1 MSLRRSAPG
10 RGVASSP
17 RRSSPEALSE
27 EREFLR
33 RSMDD
38 LDDERAR
45 GDVDEGDFE
54 LLRDRYRQR
63 LSEVETAISDHAG
76 DAASAGAAASTDDA
90 ASAGADARAAAADD
104 AASAGSD
111 ARAAAADTGGPLRV
125 RSRSQAPRLRHRLG
139 DRRVRRVLVIAAA
152 LCFVAAAALLAAS
165 LAGVRL
171 PGESA
176 TGSVTLSSAQQ
187 EQEALDQAAI
197 LGSEGQ
203 IARAVQ
209 LYNEVLRVDPNQP
222 NALTYEGWLVRLAG
236 ISSKDRAVLARGDAS
251 VARAVKVAPGY
262 PDAHALMGVILYEDL
277 AEPSAAVAQ
286 FRHALA
292 VGASKNLVASVAPV
306 AAKAFAAAKVPL
318 PTSYAS
324 ALKRAAG

>member
-90 ASAGADARAAAADD
+90 ASAS
-104 AASAGSD
+104 ASAGSD

>member
-1 MSLRRSAPG
+1 
-10 RGVASSP
+10 
-17 RRSSPEALSE
+17 
-27 EREFLR
+27 
-33 RSMDD
+33 MDD

-63 LSEVETAISDHAG
+63 LSEVETAISDHA
-76 DAASAGAAASTDDA
+76 DDTASAAASTDDA
-90 ASAGADARAAAADD
+90 ASAGSDAHVAAAD
-104 AASAGSD
+104 A
-111 ARAAAADTGGPLRV
+111 GGPLRV
-125 RSRSQAPRLRHRLG
+125 RSRSQAPRLRRRLG
-139 DRRVRRVLVIAAA
+139 DRRVRRVLMIAAA
-152 LCFVAAAALLAAS
+152 LCFVVAAALLAAS

-209 LYNEVLRVDPNQP
+209 LYDEVLRIDPNQP

-324 ALKRAAG
+324 ALERAAG

>member
-1 MSLRRSAPG
+1 VSLRRSAPG

-38 LDDERAR
+38 LDEERAL

-54 LLRDRYRQR
+54 LLRDRYRRR

-76 DAASAGAAASTDDA
+76 DAARADDA
-90 ASAGADARAAAADD
+90 ADSGSNAHADAADD
-104 AASAGSD
+104 AAGSGSD
-111 ARAAAADTGGPLRV
+111 AQEAQADSGGPLRA
-125 RSRSQAPRLRHRLG
+125 RSRSQAPRLRRRLG
-139 DRRVRRVLVIAAA
+139 NRRVRRVLVIAAA
-152 LCFVAAAALLAAS
+152 LCFVVAAGLLAAS

-187 EQEALDQAAI
+187 EQETLDQAAI

-236 ISSKDRAVLARGDAS
+236 LSSKDRAVLARGDAS

-292 VGASKNLVASVAPV
+292 VGASKSLVASVAPV
-306 AAKAFAAAKVPL
+306 AAKAFAAAKMPL

-324 ALKRAAG
+324 ALKSAAG

>member
-1 MSLRRSAPG
+1 VSLRRSAPG

-45 GDVDEGDFE
+45 GDVDEGDFV
-54 LLRDRYRQR
+54 LLRDRYHQR
-63 LSEVETAISDHAG
+63 LSEVETAISDHAD
-76 DAASAGAAASTDDA
+76 DAAGAGAAASTDAGSDAHADA
-90 ASAGADARAAAADD
+90 AGAV
-104 AASAGSD
+104 SD
-111 ARAAAADTGGPLRV
+111 ARAAAADAGGPLRL
-125 RSRSQAPRLRHRLG
+125 RSRSQAPWLRRRLRN
-139 DRRVRRVLVIAAA
+139 RRVRRVLMIAAA
-152 LCFVAAAALLAAS
+152 LCFVVAAGLLAAS

-187 EQEALDQAAI
+187 EQETLDQAAI

-236 ISSKDRAVLARGDAS
+236 LSSKDRAVLARGDAS

-324 ALKRAAG
+324 ALKGAAG

>member
-1 MSLRRSAPG
+1 
-10 RGVASSP
+10 
-17 RRSSPEALSE
+17 
-27 EREFLR
+27 
-33 RSMDD
+33 MDD

-45 GDVDEGDFE
+45 GDVDERDFQ
-54 LLRDRYRQR
+54 LLRERYRQR
-63 LSEVETAISDHAG
+63 LSEVESAISDRAADAASPG
-76 DAASAGAAASTDDA
+76 DAASAE
-90 ASAGADARAAAADD
+90 AAAD
-104 AASAGSD
+104 A
-111 ARAAAADTGGPLRV
+111 GGPRRA
-125 RSRSQAPRLRHRLG
+125 RSRSQAPRLRRRLG
-139 DRRVRRVLVIAAA
+139 DRRVRRVLVTAAA
-152 LCFVAAAALLAAS
+152 LCFVAAAGLLAAS

-187 EQEALDQAAI
+187 EQETLDQAAI

-222 NALTYEGWLVRLAG
+222 DALTYEGWLVRLAG
-236 ISSKDRAVLARGDAS
+236 LSSKDRAVLARGDAS

-277 AEPSAAVAQ
+277 AEPSAAVTQ

-292 VGASKNLVASVAPV
+292 DGASRNLVASVAPV

-318 PTSYAS
+318 PASYAS
-324 ALKRAAG
+324 ALKGAAG